1 MASKRYPLGIQTFS
15 EIVKGNYFYADKT
28 AIVYQLAHYAK
39 FHFLSRPRRFG
50 KSLFVS
56 TLKAYF
62 EGKKELFK
70 GLAIEQM
77 EKEWTAYPVIHL
89 DLSCG
94 KYYSLE
100 NTYSILNGILE
111 VEEKKYGLKVNPIDE
126 KSFVVVLRTS
136 CLQLLLK
143 QGSKLSF
150 SSTNMTHLCMI
161 LSVTKSC
168 RRPSAIS

>member
-1 MASKRYPLGIQTFS
+1 M
-15 EIVKGNYFYADKT
+15 
-28 AIVYQLAHYAK
+28 AHYAK
-39 FHFLSRPRRFG
+39 FHFLSRLRRFG

-77 EKEWTAYPVIHL
+77 EKEWTVYPVIHL

-100 NTYSILNGILE
+100 NAKIILDNILK
-111 VEEKKYGLKVNPIDE
+111 VEEQKYGIEVPESGREGFGARFRNILLAAKAFADDGRKVVKVAVN
-126 KSFVVVLRTS
+126 
-136 CLQLLLK
+136 
-143 QGSKLSF
+143 F
-150 SSTNMTHLCMI
+150 SEDQRSI
-161 LSVTKSC
+161 EDWV
-168 RRPSAIS
+168 IE